1 MYRMIKKPSNNLRF
15 WLLAG
20 LALFVLAIG
29 TVAVLRGWYSYNL
42 QPVSSSREIKYF
54 TVLSGSNVQQI
65 AVKLERENLI
75 RSTRAFE
82 AYVRSHTLHNNLQAG
97 TYALS
102 PAMSVP
108 EIVKKMVDG
117 DVARNLLTILPAK
130 RLDEVKQIFA
140 GAGYNNQQIDAA
152 FNPITHRG
160 HPALASLPAGA
171 SLEGYLYPDSYQKEA
186 DTPAEI
192 IIKKSLDEM
201 SEYLTPGLEAAFAA
215 QNLNT
220 YQAITLASIVLQETD
235 DPAIQ
240 PVVAQVFLTRLKRD
254 MPLQTDPTVDYASA
268 LAGVKKNLQID
279 SPYNTYKY
287 KGLPPGPIG
296 NVSVEALKSVAYPE
310 KTDFLYFFTADD
322 GKFHFNRTLEEH
334 QKDVQEFCKKNC
346 G

>member
-1 MYRMIKKPSNNLRF
+1 MRF

-20 LALFVLAIG
+20 LAVLILAIG
-29 TVAVLRGWYSYNL
+29 TIAVLRGWYNYNL

-54 TVLSGSNVQQI
+54 TVLAGSNVHQI
-65 AVKLERENLI
+65 AVKLEREDLI

-82 AYVRSHTLHNNLQAG
+82 TYVRSHTLHNNLQAG

-102 PAMSVP
+102 PSMSVQ
-108 EIVKKMVDG
+108 EIVNKMVEG

-130 RLDEVKQIFA
+130 RLDEIKQIFT

-152 FNPITHRG
+152 FNPTTHRG

-192 IIKKSLDEM
+192 IVKKSLDEM
-201 SEYLTPGLEAAFAA
+201 GKHLTPTLEATFATH
-215 QNLNT
+215 NLST
-220 YQAITLASIVLQETD
+220 FEAITLASIVLQETD

-240 PVVAQVFLTRLKRD
+240 PIVAQVFLTRLKRD
-254 MPLQTDPTVDYASA
+254 MLLQTDPTVDYASA
-268 LAGVKKNLQID
+268 LAGTKKNLQID

-296 NVSVEALKSVAYPE
+296 NVSVEALKAVAYPE

-322 GKFHFNRTLEEH
+322 GKFHFNHTLEEH
-334 QKDVQEFCKKNC
+334 QRDVAEFCKKNC